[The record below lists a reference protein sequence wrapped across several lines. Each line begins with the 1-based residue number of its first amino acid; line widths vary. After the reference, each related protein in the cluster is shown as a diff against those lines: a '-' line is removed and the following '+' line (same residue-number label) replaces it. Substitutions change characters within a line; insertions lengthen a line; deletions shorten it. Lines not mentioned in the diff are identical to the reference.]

1 MTQSYIPVLV
11 YMGFTLVLVTAI
23 IVISSLI
30 GRRRPTREKMLPYEC
45 GMDSAGTLNVPFSVR
60 FYVVAM
66 LFIVFDIETV
76 FLYPWAV
83 VFRDL
88 GWFGFVEMFLFT
100 AVLLIGLV
108 YLFRKGALEWE

>member
-1 MTQSYIPVLV
+1 MTVYYVPALV
-11 YMGFTLVLVTAI
+11 YMAATIVLVSV
-23 IVISSLI
+23 IVFLSSRI
-30 GRRRPTREKMLPYEC
+30 GRRRSTPEKMLPYEC
-45 GMDSAGTLNVPFSVR
+45 GVDPLGTMAVQYPIR

-66 LFIVFDIETV
+66 IFIIFDIETV

-100 AVLLIGLV
+100 VILVIGLV
-108 YLFRKGALEWE
+108 YLYRKGALEWD

>member
-1 MTQSYIPVLV
+1 MTVYYVPALV
-11 YMGFTLVLVTAI
+11 YMAATIVLVSV
-23 IVISSLI
+23 IVFLSSRI
-30 GRRRPTREKMLPYEC
+30 GRRRSTPEKMLPYEC
-45 GMDSAGTLNVPFSVR
+45 GVDPLGTMAVQYPIR

-66 LFIVFDIETV
+66 IFIIFDIETV

-100 AVLLIGLV
+100 VILVIVLV
-108 YLFRKGALEWE
+108 YLYRKGALEWD